1 MSDPALTPEREARN
15 AAEADPSP
23 RYPDGRPKYH
33 RHFAEYEIHTDE
45 SCTKPSTRTR
55 TRVYVFDGEDLDAHE
70 AHVRANERAKAY
82 DDIAA
87 IQNAMKR

>member
-1 MSDPALTPEREARN
+1 MSDPALTPEQEARN

-45 SCTKPSTRTR
+45 GCTKSSTPR
-55 TRVYVFDGEDLDAHE
+55 RVYVFEEEDLVMHE

-82 DDIAA
+82 DDIVA
-87 IQNAMKR
+87 IQNAMRRR